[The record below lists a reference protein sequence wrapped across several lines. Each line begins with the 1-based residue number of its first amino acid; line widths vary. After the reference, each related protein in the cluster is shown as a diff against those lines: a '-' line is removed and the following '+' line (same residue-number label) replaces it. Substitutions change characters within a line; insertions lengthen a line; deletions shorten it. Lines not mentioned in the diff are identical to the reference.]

1 MTPEIYHSFK
11 EISRE
16 DWQALVPE
24 SFPFASYDFLSA
36 LETTG
41 CLGRRTGWVPV
52 IAVLRP
58 AIVGHGITAALVAFI
73 KNNSY
78 GEYIFDFAWA
88 QAHEASGAQYYP
100 KIVSAI
106 PFTPATG
113 PKLLFAAELPTAA
126 RQNAAD
132 ALLTALA
139 DFAKKTGSSSEHFLF
154 IPEDQIPYFKPPAYF
169 LRHSFQFHWRN
180 AGYKNFEDFLASLK
194 GKRRREI
201 VRERSQVAK
210 VGLKIE
216 RLTGAKLTAEHGQI
230 MYQFYL
236 STLDKMSGMNY
247 LTPEFFTTVFTTM
260 KDNILFVLATNDD
273 GMPVAGA
280 LNFYGNSTLFG
291 RQWGCL
297 EEYKSLHFELCYYQ
311 GIEFAI
317 EKKFT
322 LFEAGAQGEHK
333 FQRGFLPSLTYSAH
347 QVHHTQ
353 MDVAIRNHVDYEKS
367 QIKAMIVDYMEHSP
381 FATKGNS

>member
-1 MTPEIYHSFK
+1 MTPEIYHSFVQ
-11 EISRE
+11 ISRE
-16 DWQALVPE
+16 DWRSLEPP
-24 SFPFASYDFLSA
+24 SFPFSSYDFLSA
-36 LETTG
+36 LEMTG
-41 CLGRRTGWVPV
+41 CLGQRTGWQPV
-52 IAVLRP
+52 IVVLRTT
-58 AIVGHGITAALVAFI
+58 GIDAALVAFI

-88 QAHEASGAQYYP
+88 QAHESTGVPYYP

-113 PKLLFAAELPTAA
+113 PKLLFAQHLTPEQRVPAA
-126 RQNAAD
+126 K
-132 ALLTALA
+132 ALLTAISQIA
-139 DFAKKTGSSSEHFLF
+139 GKTSSSSEHFLF
-154 IPEDQIPYFKPPAYF
+154 ITKGEIPFFDFGEYFI
-169 LRHSFQFHWRN
+169 RESFQFHWRN
-180 AGYKNFEDFLASLK
+180 HDYRSFEDFLSCLK

-201 VRERSQVAK
+201 VRERAQVSKAE
-210 VGLKIE
+210 LKIE
-216 RLTGAKLTAEHGQI
+216 RLTGESLTSEHGQI

-247 LTPEFFTTVFTTM
+247 LTADFFKSVFSTM
-260 KDNILFVLATNDD
+260 KDRILFVLASKTD
-273 GMPVAGA
+273 GTPVAGA
-280 LNFYGNSTLFG
+280 LNFFGKSTLFG

-297 EEYKSLHFELCYYQ
+297 EEYRSLHFELCYYQ

-347 QVHHTQ
+347 RVRHPQL
-353 MDVAIRNHVDYEKS
+353 DVAIRNHVDYEKD
-367 QIKAMIVDYMEHSP
+367 QIEALFKDYREHSP
-381 FATKGNS
+381 FSDQGNS